1 MGRGKIEHDTKR
13 ERERKKKIAWEECK
27 RNEGVRYFRLRE
39 YTTRVRA
46 RAKKEEAA
54 QERK

>member
-1 MGRGKIEHDTKR
+1 MKPR
-13 ERERKKKIAWEECK
+13 EREREREIAWEECK